1 MKRKKYS
8 AGAVK
13 FSFWF
18 MEFRKTVRLLSEGE
32 TIENIKQLN
41 QEQNIFGA
49 PTPRR
54 ANEIFN
60 AVAARVNTLAPSFYP
75 IFFCS
80 DISTQKALA
89 LVAVMA
95 QDTLFFD
102 FVYEVI
108 REKMIIGTNEYADSD
123 LRIFFRE
130 KQVQDET
137 VATWTEATIKKLGS
151 SYKTM
156 LLEAGMTDKGKG
168 TRKIQKII
176 MDPLLERWLIENG
189 MEPMIQALTGV
200 R

>member
-1 MKRKKYS
+1 MKQKKYS

-13 FSFWF
+13 YSFWF
-18 MEFRKTVRLLSEGE
+18 MEFRKMVGLLNDGQ
-32 TIENIKQLN
+32 TIEDLKKMN

-49 PTPRR
+49 STPKRSK
-54 ANEIFN
+54 EMFN
-60 AVAARVNTLAPSFYP
+60 AIAARISTLPPSFYP
-75 IFFCS
+75 LFLGS
-80 DISTQKALA
+80 DIATQKAFVLI
-89 LVAVMA
+89 AVMA
-95 QDTLFFD
+95 YDTLFFD

-108 REKMIIGTNEYADSD
+108 RDKMIIGSNEYTDGD
-123 LRIFFRE
+123 MRIFFRD
-130 KQVQDET
+130 KQVQDEI
-137 VATWTEATIKKLGS
+137 VATWTEATTKRLGS

-189 MEPMIQALTGV
+189 MEPMIYALTGV